1 MTVSAV
7 DRKSRPLCLLSL
19 LMFLGFL
26 ATACGGTNT
35 VQANQVEPV
44 DRADLVNP
52 AEYGEEALAKV
63 PEINPPLEVGDPRIV
78 GSQDMTRF
86 EFVQVVVE
94 DLNAMWQASFESGGL
109 VYLPAPVI
117 LYDEPM
123 AISGCGGVADPQIG
137 PFYCPDNMTV
147 YYPVSFTDRSGQR
160 PGQIGDFALANVLAH
175 EIGHHVQNQL
185 GTLDV
190 GLFTIQEELQA
201 DCFAGVW
208 GRSIYEQGSLEEG
221 DLGEAVELIA
231 NVADLPG
238 TPWDDPSAH
247 GTESQR
253 IDAFFT
259 GYDTGRPRQ
268 CKF

>member
-1 MTVSAV
+1 
-7 DRKSRPLCLLSL
+7 
-19 LMFLGFL
+19 MFLGFL